1 MGWKQSTVGQECYY
15 IKDGPHKSPPYID
28 DPTGIPFISTRNVV
42 NGDGIDWSTAKYISE
57 ESYQECIK
65 KCKPEKGNILYSKGG
80 TTGIA
85 KLVDTDKKFANWVH
99 VAVLKF
105 GSNLDGKFFECM
117 LNSDYCY
124 AQSQQL
130 TKGVV
135 NRDFVLSAI
144 AKVKII
150 VPPIPLQLEFVNFIQ
165 QVDKSKYVARQL
177 TLFLN
182 NFVKYE
188 LQSLSQEE
196 CICSLKM

>member
-1 MGWKQSTVGQECYY
+1 MGQECYY

-65 KCKPEKGNILYSKGG
+65 KCKPEKGDILYSKGG

>member
-65 KCKPEKGNILYSKGG
+65 KCKPEKGDILYSKGG

>member
-1 MGWKQSTVGQECYY
+1 MGQECYY

-42 NGDGIDWSTAKYISE
+42 KGDGIDWSTAKYISE
-57 ESYQECIK
+57 ESYRECIK
-65 KCKPEKGNILYSKGG
+65 KCKPEKGDILYSKGG

-85 KLVDTDKKFANWVH
+85 KLVDTDIRFANWVH

-117 LNSDYCY
+117 LNTDYCY

-150 VPPIPLQLEFVNFIQ
+150 VPPLPLQLEFVDFIKQ
-165 QVDKSKYVARQL
+165 LDKSKYVAYQL

-182 NFVKYE
+182 KLIKYK
-188 LQSLSQEE
+188 LQSLFQEE
-196 CICSLKM
+196 CICSQKM

>member
-1 MGWKQSTVGQECYY
+1 MGQECYY

-57 ESYQECIK
+57 ESYRECIK
-65 KCKPEKGNILYSKGG
+65 KCKPEKGDILYSKGG

-85 KLVDTDKKFANWVH
+85 KLVDTDIKFANWVH

-117 LNSDYCY
+117 LNTDYCY

-144 AKVKII
+144 AKVRII
-150 VPPIPLQLEFVNFIQ
+150 VPPLPLQLEFVDFIKQ
-165 QVDKSKYVARQL
+165 LDKSKYVAYQL

-182 NFVKYE
+182 KLIKYK
-188 LQSLSQEE
+188 LQSLFQEE